1 MKKIGKKLS
10 FMTKVLLVLGLIIS
24 NFSSFI
30 VVFADEIDD
39 VPSGEAIVL
48 ETGNG
53 EDENLAGESTEPDA
67 GEGAMLLTKSATGL
81 EASISE
87 DNKITVIY
95 GSEVNDTDELQIR
108 VTEKYKYDNCETTE
122 SIVCE
127 EVINTTQSVNEE
139 NRALLLGEGM
149 VFDYTPSLLKN
160 AKFDGKYTLTVTLV
174 NVTQDNSVLD
184 EKIID
189 EEDNKLPSGILFKVY
204 DSSNALVSETSGK
217 YVFDKSVNT
226 IKVIGTMQAGGIS
239 PNDVFIYGEEDSTT
253 EYTASEF
260 LGLSFEKSINLNGYL
275 YGDFTLPVSVLYTQ
289 NGEEIEVIKNFK
301 ISHGEIEDNT
311 KYINSFVDS
320 SKFLFEGTTTSGKVY
335 VYLSGTELTLND
347 LDAPLNSAY
356 FDSENVWYRFNNEEL
371 NADTVVTVEDG
382 LTTIT
387 YQVVLVGDIND
398 DGVLDENDIVALAD
412 QLVGNDE
419 LNLDKAN
426 IDDSDNEANTRDLLK
441 LAQIVKGGA
450 WGLDISE
457 KEIKLEATLETQDGA
472 TEFVSGTE
480 FDVDY
485 LIVSASE
492 DVTGFAGTVSYDES
506 ILKLISI
513 TESDEYIGSN
523 KDGKFI
529 YTNVSDVV
537 NVKLLTLRFKSLKS
551 GEDTIKIDNPEF
563 FSGATYFKIV
573 EENEETGEMVP
584 TTQVISLNVTV
595 TQSDD
600 NSLSSLKLGDNTITL
615 EEGKYEYTLTVD
627 NDVTS
632 LDVSALAANS
642 AASVSIV
649 TPGELVEGENTF
661 VVTVTSESGISQ
673 EYTIIVTKKSASQEN
688 TETNSNSS
696 NSGTSSQYSGYE
708 RSSSSSVKP
717 QPTKPDDKKDEKP
730 DVDPTKEKSNLPK
743 IIIIV
748 LILLVIAGLIY
759 LIFKDDD
766 DESKKANKDINKFKK
781 EDFDSPREKTTNNS
795 DKKNQNRNNKNNGKG
810 K

>member
-24 NFSSFI
+24 NFSSLV
-30 VVFADEIDD
+30 VVFADELEADTL
-39 VPSGEAIVL
+39 PSSEVTTL
-48 ETGNG
+48 ETDVSG
-53 EDENLAGESTEPDA
+53 EDETLGEDGKEPES
-67 GEGAMLLTKSATGL
+67 GMVLLTKSATGL

-95 GSEVNDTDELQIR
+95 GTEVNDTDELQIR
-108 VTEKYKYDNCETTE
+108 VTEKYEYNNCETTE
-122 SIVCE
+122 SLVCE

-184 EKIID
+184 EMVID
-189 EEDNKLPSGILFKVY
+189 EVENKLPSGILFKVY
-204 DSSNALVSETSGK
+204 DSSNNLVSESSGK

-226 IKVIGTMQAGGIS
+226 IKVIGTMQPGGIS
-239 PNDVFIYGEEDSTT
+239 PNDVFIYGEEESAT
-253 EYTASEF
+253 EYSASEF
-260 LGLSFEKSINLNGYL
+260 LGLSFEKPINLNGYL
-275 YGDFTLPVSVLYTQ
+275 YGEFTLPVSILYTQ
-289 NGEEIEVIKNFK
+289 NGEETEVIKNFK
-301 ISHGEIEDNT
+301 ISHGVLEDNT
-311 KYINSFVDS
+311 KFINSFADS
-320 SKFLFEGTTTSGKVY
+320 SKFLFEGTTTSGKLY
-335 VYLSGTELTLND
+335 IYLSDTEITLND
-347 LDAPLNSAY
+347 IDVPLRDAY
-356 FDSENVWYRFNNEEL
+356 FDSENVWYRFSNEEL

-382 LTTIT
+382 IT
-387 YQVVLVGDIND
+387 QIDYQVVLVGDIND

-412 QLVGNDE
+412 QLVGNEE

-426 IDDSDNEANTRDLLK
+426 IDDSDKEANTRDLLK
-441 LAQIVKGGA
+441 LSQIVKSGA

-457 KEIKLEATLETQDGA
+457 KEIKLEATLETEDGV

-485 LIVSASE
+485 LIVSADE
-492 DVTGFAGTVSYDES
+492 DVAGFAGTVSYDKSVLE
-506 ILKLISI
+506 LVSI

-529 YTNVSDVV
+529 YTSVGDTT
-537 NVKLLTLRFKSLKS
+537 NVKLLTMKFKTLKS
-551 GEDTIKIDNPEF
+551 GESTIKIDNPEF
-563 FSGATYFKIV
+563 FNGATYFKIV
-573 EENEETGEMVP
+573 EENEETGEMEP
-584 TTQVISLNVTV
+584 TTQVISLSVTV
-595 TQSDD
+595 TESDD
-600 NSLSSLKLGDNTITL
+600 NSLSSLKLGDNEITL
-615 EEGKYEYTLTVD
+615 EDGKYEYTLTVA

-632 LDVSALAANS
+632 LDVSVLANNS

-649 TPGELVEGENTF
+649 SPEELVEGENTIT
-661 VVTVTSESGISQ
+661 VTVTSESGIAQ
-673 EYTIIVTKKSASQEN
+673 DYTIIVTRKSLENN
-688 TETNSNSS
+688 TESNTNN
-696 NSGTSSQYSGYE
+696 GTNGGTTSQYSGYE

-717 QPTKPDDKKDEKP
+717 TQPSKNDGKKDEKP
-730 DVDPTKEKSNLPK
+730 VEDPVKEKSNLPK
-743 IIIIV
+743 VIIIV

-795 DKKNQNRNNKNNGKG
+795 DKKNQNRNNKKG
-810 K
+810 

>member
-10 FMTKVLLVLGLIIS
+10 YMTKVLLVLGLIIS
-24 NFSSFI
+24 NLSSLT
-30 VVFADEIDD
+30 VVFADELEDSTI
-39 VPSGEAIVL
+39 PSTEVTTL
-48 ETGNG
+48 ETGEG
-53 EDENLAGESTEPDA
+53 ETLGEEKGTETD
-67 GEGAMLLTKSATGL
+67 GEEVVVAKSVTGL
-81 EASISE
+81 VASISE

-108 VTEKYKYDNCETTE
+108 VTEKYEYNNCETIE

-184 EKIID
+184 EKVID
-189 EEDNKLPSGILFKVY
+189 EVENKLPSGILFKVY
-204 DSSNALVSETSGK
+204 DSSNNLVSESSGK
-217 YVFDKSVNT
+217 YVFDKGINT
-226 IKVIGTMQAGGIS
+226 IKVIGTMQPGGIS
-239 PNDVFIYGEEDSTT
+239 PNDVFIYGEEESAT
-253 EYTASEF
+253 EYSASEF
-260 LGLSFEKSINLNGYL
+260 LGLSFEKPINLNGYL
-275 YGDFTLPVSVLYTQ
+275 YGEFTLPVSILYTQ

-301 ISHGEIEDNT
+301 ISHGVLEDNT
-311 KYINSFVDS
+311 KFINSFADS
-320 SKFLFEGTTTSGKVY
+320 SKFLFEGTTASGKLY
-335 VYLSGTELTLND
+335 IYLSATEITLND
-347 LDAPLNSAY
+347 IDVTLRDAY
-356 FDSENVWYRFNNEEL
+356 FDSENVWYRFSNEEL

-382 LTTIT
+382 ITQIT
-387 YQVVLVGDIND
+387 YQVALVGDIND

-412 QLVGNDE
+412 QLVGNEE

-426 IDDSDNEANTRDLLK
+426 IDDSDKEANTRDLLK

-457 KEIKLEATLETQDGA
+457 KEIKLEATLETNDGV

-485 LIVSASE
+485 LIGSADE
-492 DVTGFAGTVSYDES
+492 DVTGFAGTVSYDKS
-506 ILKLISI
+506 ILELVSI

-529 YTNVSDVV
+529 YTSVGDTTNA
-537 NVKLLTLRFKSLKS
+537 KLLTMRFKTLKS
-551 GEDTIKIDNPEF
+551 GESTIKIDNPEF
-563 FSGATYFKIV
+563 FNGATYFKIV
-573 EENEETGEMVP
+573 EENEETGEMEP

-600 NSLSSLKLGDNTITL
+600 NTLSSLKLGDNEIQL
-615 EEGKYEYTLTVD
+615 EDGKYDYELTVG
-627 NDVTS
+627 NDITS
-632 LDVSALAANS
+632 IDVSAIAANS
-642 AASVSIV
+642 AASITSIIS
-649 TPGELVEGENTF
+649 PEELVEGENTIT
-661 VVTVTSESGISQ
+661 VTVTSESGITQ
-673 EYTIIVTKKSASQEN
+673 DYTIVVTRESASEQS
-688 TETNSNSS
+688 TETNTST
-696 NSGTSSQYSGYE
+696 NSGTGSQYSGYE
-708 RSSSSSVKP
+708 RSSSSVKP
-717 QPTKPDDKKDEKP
+717 QEPPKNDDKKDTEP
-730 DVDPTKEKSNLPK
+730 VENPIKEKSNLPK
-743 IIIIV
+743 IIIVV

-781 EDFDSPREKTTNNS
+781 EDFDSSSEKTVNNS
-795 DKKNQNRNNKNNGKG
+795 NKRNQNQNNKNNKKG